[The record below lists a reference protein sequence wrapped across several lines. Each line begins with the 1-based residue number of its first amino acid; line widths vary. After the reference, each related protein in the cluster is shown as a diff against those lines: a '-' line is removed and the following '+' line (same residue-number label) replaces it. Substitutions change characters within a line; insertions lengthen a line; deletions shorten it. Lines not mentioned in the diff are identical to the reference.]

1 MSAPSNTTAPQTMS
15 VEQAGRLLGIS
26 RRSAYRAVAGGHLPV
41 IRLGRRMLVPTH
53 KLYALLGIPTGQVI
67 IDPLDEPV
75 DDEAPALDQ
84 LGLQRAGTDL
94 LEAD

>member
-1 MSAPSNTTAPQTMS
+1 MNAPSDTTAPQTMS

-53 KLYALLGIPTGQVI
+53 KLYALLGIPADQASV
-67 IDPLDEPV
+67 DPIDEPV
-75 DDEAPALDQ
+75 SDEAPGLDDP
-84 LGLQRAGTDL
+84 GL
-94 LEAD
+94 

>member
-1 MSAPSNTTAPQTMS
+1 MDAPSDTTVPQTMS

-53 KLYALLGIPTGQVI
+53 KLYALLGIPTDQVNV
-67 IDPLDEPV
+67 DPIDEPV
-75 DDEAPALDQ
+75 SDEAPALDEP
-84 LGLQRAGTDL
+84 GL
-94 LEAD
+94 